1 MLLCI
6 HFLLGCKS
14 SCKTYKSYDVKK
26 LEFKPR
32 GTMKFVTLST
42 TPLFCTGAIAQGL
55 LVINFVNLFE
65 NFTRFKQQEKAF
77 VAQKRGYQ
85 PVMH

>member
-1 MLLCI
+1 
-6 HFLLGCKS
+6 
-14 SCKTYKSYDVKK
+14 
-26 LEFKPR
+26 
-32 GTMKFVTLST
+32 MKFVTLST